1 MSPSLTRDRWARRG
15 STWTAREWSPAAA
28 RGTCLA
34 PGCSPST
41 WPSAAPAQAPSPADD
56 AAYCTKLGDYA
67 TRYLGDPGGQG
78 GTRPDFDIME
88 GVADCRKGRTAEG
101 IAILEKKI
109 RSKGFTPPARG

>member
-1 MSPSLTRDRWARRG
+1 MTGKKLCGALL
-15 STWTAREWSPAAA
+15 AAA
-28 RGTCLA
+28 LSCGTA
-34 PGCSPST
+34 V
-41 WPSAAPAQAPSPADD
+41 AQTDD

-88 GVADCRKGRTAEG
+88 GIADCRKGRTAEG

-109 RSKGFTPPARG
+109 RSKGFTPPAR